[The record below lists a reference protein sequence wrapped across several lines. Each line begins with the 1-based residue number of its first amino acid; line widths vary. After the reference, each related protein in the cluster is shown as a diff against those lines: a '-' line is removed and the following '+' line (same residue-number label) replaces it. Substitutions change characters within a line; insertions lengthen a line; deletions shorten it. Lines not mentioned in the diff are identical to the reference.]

1 MRRLVPALAVLGA
14 LGGWSCGSRPAA
26 TTPQSMNQVVEQFLT
41 AVKANDVERIGHL
54 WGDQHG
60 AAAEHMKPDVLRKRT
75 TVLQIYLANA
85 GFRIV
90 EGPLPVIG
98 HDDQRTFR
106 VELQRARC
114 NVVTPIDVVRTSAG
128 SRNLA
133 LRRRVTYSVSSSR
146 MPAVVLGCRNAMRR
160 PPAPRRGA
168 GSTRRYPAA
177 RQRASAPSR
186 SGTR

>member
-26 TTPQSMNQVVEQFLT
+26 TTPQSMNQVVEQF
-41 AVKANDVERIGHL
+41 GHL

-60 AAAEHMKPDVLRKRT
+60 AAAERMKPDVLRKRT

-114 NVVTPIDVVRTSAG
+114 NVVTPIDVVRSG
-128 SRNLA
+128 SGRWLVYDVHLEGLPN
-133 LRRRVTYSVSSSR
+133 
-146 MPAVVLGCRNAMRR
+146 PAVGCG
-160 PPAPRRGA
+160 PPGP
-168 GSTRRYPAA
+168 
-177 RQRASAPSR
+177 
-186 SGTR
+186 GTSP

>member
-1 MRRLVPALAVLGA
+1 VVLVMRRLVPALAVLGA

-114 NVVTPIDVVRTSAG
+114 NVVTPIDVVRTG
-128 SRNLA
+128 SGRWLVYDVHLEGLPN
-133 LRRRVTYSVSSSR
+133 
-146 MPAVVLGCRNAMRR
+146 PAVGCG
-160 PPAPRRGA
+160 PPGP
-168 GSTRRYPAA
+168 
-177 RQRASAPSR
+177 
-186 SGTR
+186 GTSP